1 MHPDNKLNNH
11 GKQVSSSGQSQHQNV
26 TQGPACSLGSKGIR
40 SGGHGSSK
48 VAQVSPGNA
57 GLKSSGQSVSG
68 VGALKGRAKRERSI
82 SVDSGDQREALASA
96 GESELKV
103 EGVMRR
109 KRRCVLEKKQ
119 PYSGDEWCSGAES
132 EEEEEKPLAAA
143 LRDPLVS
150 VPPQAGPGANALS
163 GLAES
168 GSSTAELGTGLL
180 SELGS
185 ATKPMQQIVY
195 VFTTN
200 LANSAAEAVIQG
212 RADSIIAFHQQ
223 NVPRAKLEQHPFPI
237 SKAPNLQEQVSVGTP
252 PGGTPKSQ
260 SATPQPA
267 SVGAAVQHNPL
278 GTPLSAG
285 PPGHYRG
292 ASQRDVP
299 SICHRRW
306 CQWPDCLLGERP
318 AGKGRGSCRWA
329 CNVTSSPPR
338 RLQPWFW
345 KWHSAASRSRPG
357 NAEGLSK
364 EQLEHRERSLQTL
377 RDIERLLLRNNMAAG
392 TDMSNNTGAGGA
404 EDLGQQDPPP
414 PMHLGPPSNSSQPSN
429 KKYEE
434 PLQSMLSQTQNLGVC
449 MDEGPMGP
457 HIHPHCL
464 PPHSSPSAMDMGLMM
479 GPEGLT
485 PEQIAWRKLQD
496 EYYQE
501 KRRKQELHVHPRM
514 GAGGG
519 PEMGL
524 IMRGPPPPYH
534 SKAGE
539 PWPPGG
545 PGSRFIE
552 MQHEGSRG
560 PRFHPGTQ
568 MSRMPVGPS
577 GGFGGMPLETMG
589 PIQRTPGRAGIPWI
603 DDMPPMGGP
612 PGSFP
617 AYPGQHTGD
626 PRVREEVFR
635 IMEKRQ
641 LHGLQRHMGVTL
653 EMERMAQQQQQ
664 VPVGSVGDPIDFPG
678 SRAMLDSP
686 MAHSGGPPMDI
697 SLSLLSQ
704 KIRGGGVGGPIGDIM
719 SPEEIT
725 RRPPPQNG
733 MGSMM
738 AAAGPSSSNKM
749 ISGGSPFPNQG
760 PFSGET
766 GGYQP
771 QDMGN
776 PNVAQPQDLFASD
789 QQGPPMPMS
798 LTSRLSHMPMQSHG
812 SRTGNFGGRRSSDLT
827 ITINQMDSP
836 GMAHQL
842 KSPPLNHTHSP
853 MASPSTSG
861 LKSPQL
867 TSLGGGGPQ
876 NSGPPSASIKSPQV
890 MGPSSL
896 GVRSPSGSPNR
907 LKSPSVP
914 TPSPGWT
921 SSPKTAVGS
930 PGLTQANKS
939 GGGPSGNTMDS
950 GVLPPRSNN
959 LISLSQPGAINPSMP
974 FTSSP
979 DAAPS
984 QNPLSLIMSQMSKYA
999 MPSSTPLYHDAIK
1012 TIATSDDELLPERP
1026 LLPGSASCFH
1036 SSHFLYFFFFSCQ
1049 EETTCHLSC
1058 TYHPTLL
1065 LTSQSPMGMGH
1076 PGQPPLSHDP
1086 TGPMMPSPPMNLA
1099 PMNAMLMSAGAQEPA
1114 GPRNGSPMLSQGQIG
1129 GFPRLQPPQPGPM
1142 QSPGLGL
1149 AQPFH
1154 PGMSLPPPDDDL
1166 PPQAGQMPLLGKNLP
1181 HSRAPSDPY
1190 PPMPQGVASVLGDPD
1205 LSEVIRPTPS
1215 GIPEF
1220 DLSRIIPSEKPSST
1234 LQYFPK
1240 SEPRQPHKPPQVPPS
1255 NPHLI
1260 NLQNM
1265 MVEQQ
1270 SLPPPSRPGLGL
1282 PVMQGQ
1288 SPGPGAPRNM
1298 AGLPVCHPGHM
1309 MSRTGM
1315 PPPQQSMMGNNLHP
1329 HHGMMSPHQQ
1339 SLLMMQAKQRS
1350 VSMSGDMYGPQGP
1363 LMGPPQPGMMRHR
1376 SVSLDGYGPGG
1387 MANLPF

>member
-143 LRDPLVS
+143 LREYTALPPSHLPPHPLTS
-150 VPPQAGPGANALS
+150 PHHPPPTPP
-163 GLAES
+163 LAD
-168 GSSTAELGTGLL
+168 T
-180 SELGS
+180 
-185 ATKPMQQIVY
+185 PMQQIVY

-223 NVPRAKLEQHPFPI
+223 NVPRAKLEQV
-237 SKAPNLQEQVSVGTP
+237 KAPNLQEQVSVGTP

-260 SATPQPA
+260 SSTPQPA

-285 PPGHYRG
+285 PPDTTEEPHKEMSPPSATGGG
-292 ASQRDVP
+292 ANGPTASSGNGLQAR
-299 SICHRRW
+299 
-306 CQWPDCLLGERP
+306 
-318 AGKGRGSCRWA
+318 AGDLAGGP
-329 CNVTSSPPR
+329 VTSPPPHLGDSNPGSGSGTVLR
-338 RLQPWFW
+338 P
-345 KWHSAASRSRPG
+345 RSRPG

-641 LHGLQRHMGVTL
+641 LHGLQRHMG
-653 EMERMAQQQQQ
+653 QQQQ

-921 SSPKTAVGS
+921 SSPKTAVGTGTPWTRVS
-930 PGLTQANKS
+930 
-939 GGGPSGNTMDS
+939 
-950 GVLPPRSNN
+950 VLPPRSNN

-1026 LLPGSASCFH
+1026 LLPGSGGN
-1036 SSHFLYFFFFSCQ
+1036 
-1049 EETTCHLSC
+1049 HLPPQLHLPPHTSAD
-1058 TYHPTLL
+1058 
-1065 LTSQSPMGMGH
+1065 SQSPMGMGH

-1142 QSPGLGL
+1142 QSPGLVL
-1149 AQPFH
+1149 AQTFH